1 MQPHRRT
8 LQGAPPGRVQ
18 EVHRRGTRHCPRR
31 ARCLDAAYGGGTE
44 VRRDQAGGRVPLWH
58 VLGRPL
64 RLLSRPGQG
73 QQPVLPWARAIRS
86 SRFLALLSARNNG
99 LAVRS
104 GSPGPEQAGQTL
116 FRRDHALRV
125 RRRNELW
132 KGGGRKPGGAFYG
145 GLISPLDMPLESET
159 ARYTDSHPKTLHSS
173 ATSLSNRC
181 WTTRT

>member
-31 ARCLDAAYGGGTE
+31 ARRLHAAYGGGTE

-125 RRRNELW
+125 LQPQLVDLAYAAAMRFWSYPILLILVVAALRT
-132 KGGGRKPGGAFYG
+132 GRYG
-145 GLISPLDMPLESET
+145 NLRP
-159 ARYTDSHPKTLHSS
+159 
-173 ATSLSNRC
+173 TS
-181 WTTRT
+181 T